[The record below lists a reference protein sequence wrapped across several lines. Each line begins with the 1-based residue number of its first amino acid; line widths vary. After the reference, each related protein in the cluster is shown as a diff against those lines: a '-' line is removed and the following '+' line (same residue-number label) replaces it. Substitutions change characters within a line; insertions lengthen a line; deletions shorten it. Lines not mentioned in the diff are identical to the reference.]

1 MDNKTFKLILII
13 AIIIGLIPILT
24 EIIYILLAK

>member
-1 MDNKTFKLILII
+1 MDNNTFKLMVII
-13 AIIIGLIPILT
+13 AIIIGLIPLLT

>member
-1 MDNKTFKLILII
+1 MEDKTFKLILIV
-13 AIIIGLIPILT
+13 AIIIGLIPVLA

>member
-13 AIIIGLIPILT
+13 AIIIGLIPVLT

>member
-1 MDNKTFKLILII
+1 MDNNTFKLIVII
-13 AIIIGLIPILT
+13 AIIIGLIPLLT

>member
-13 AIIIGLIPILT
+13 AIIIGLIPLLT